1 MYSAIVRSVNN
12 IVMVSAIL
20 LNTQKLTNTK
30 INWFSIKTLPWILL
44 TFLPCFCFF
53 GSGYNLIFTI
63 LSFVG
68 ISICVQKSFD
78 FSLAEGM
85 MFTFYFMIMAIIP
98 DLISSSIVI
107 NFLKYSTINKDSY
120 FIIFSNLLIS
130 VITYFAF
137 NLKFISN
144 FTISSQKYL
153 KKSQHK
159 SYIFYVLLATL
170 AIGLSYYIVIDIYK
184 SSKFYFTT
192 NIVIVIF
199 VLLIFIYINKIIKY
213 NQLETK
219 NSILYDCMSNIEN
232 YQEEQDLK
240 IHEYKNQLSKITALT
255 DDKEIIKRIEE
266 ILDVDLNAD
275 TYLLGKIKNIPKS
288 ELKSLIY
295 YKLLVASRANLNL
308 IINVSNEINKTNY
321 KLDRNQ
327 YKSLSNLIGVF
338 FDNAIEAAKESK
350 ERELYFEIYDSSVGL
365 TILISNTYSEKIN
378 LSKIGTRGYTTKGK
392 NRGKGLYL
400 VKKLLDKKNRI
411 SIRTLVND
419 NQFVQKII
427 VKKE

>member
-1 MYSAIVRSVNN
+1 
-12 IVMVSAIL
+12 
-20 LNTQKLTNTK
+20 
-30 INWFSIKTLPWILL
+30 
-44 TFLPCFCFF
+44 
-53 GSGYNLIFTI
+53 
-63 LSFVG
+63 
-68 ISICVQKSFD
+68 
-78 FSLAEGM
+78 
-85 MFTFYFMIMAIIP
+85 
-98 DLISSSIVI
+98 
-107 NFLKYSTINKDSY
+107 
-120 FIIFSNLLIS
+120 
-130 VITYFAF
+130 
-137 NLKFISN
+137 
-144 FTISSQKYL
+144 
-153 KKSQHK
+153 
-159 SYIFYVLLATL
+159 
-170 AIGLSYYIVIDIYK
+170 
-184 SSKFYFTT
+184 
-192 NIVIVIF
+192 
-199 VLLIFIYINKIIKY
+199 
-213 NQLETK
+213 
-219 NSILYDCMSNIEN
+219 MSNIEN